1 MGCVRRTSSN
11 AWNERSWRRGLV
23 RSQDR
28 SLPRSTVYEFVSA
41 HQARYPVA
49 TMCRVLGVSTSGYYA
64 WRRRGP
70 SRHAQENREL
80 LERIREIHADSRET
94 YGAPRIHAELQ
105 AQGFGRAASE
115 SPG

>member
-1 MGCVRRTSSN
+1 MGCVGRTSSYV
-11 AWNERSWRRGLV
+11 WNERSWQKPRPG
-23 RSQDR
+23 
-28 SLPRSTVYEFVSA
+28 SLARPLATEVYEFVSA

-80 LERIREIHADSRET
+80 LERIGEIHADSRET

-105 AQGFGRAASE
+105 AQGFGRAASG